1 MGKTNNRSFYHR
13 HFFSSFKKELIKNMK
28 FSLVIVQILILL
40 VTTSEVNCKFRK
52 SKEDGKTALEHC
64 ILKTMGKLY
73 QAPKNVPKWVLD
85 KVPFFKNKEV
95 HVIPME
101 NPDLNPFAVEEVY
114 EAPSKTV
121 SYKTM

>member
-1 MGKTNNRSFYHR
+1 
-13 HFFSSFKKELIKNMK
+13 
-28 FSLVIVQILILL
+28 
-40 VTTSEVNCKFRK
+40 
-52 SKEDGKTALEHC
+52 
-64 ILKTMGKLY
+64 MGKLY
-73 QAPKNVPKWVLD
+73 QAPKNVPKWVSYTLIATSKFFRLIKILLTWVNFNFNENFGLKYLKKKNFKTSFIDFFGLNFQVLD

>member
-1 MGKTNNRSFYHR
+1 MLFTSPKYPLSKSEFGRLGRFGR
-13 HFFSSFKKELIKNMK
+13 LGGRKK
-28 FSLVIVQILILL
+28 
-40 VTTSEVNCKFRK
+40 SEPNF
-52 SKEDGKTALEHC
+52 
-64 ILKTMGKLY
+64 
-73 QAPKNVPKWVLD
+73 QVLD

>member
-1 MGKTNNRSFYHR
+1 MNP
-13 HFFSSFKKELIKNMK
+13 L
-28 FSLVIVQILILL
+28 
-40 VTTSEVNCKFRK
+40 
-52 SKEDGKTALEHC
+52 LEHL

-73 QAPKNVPKWVLD
+73 KAPKNVPKWVSYTLIATSKFFRLIKILLTWVNNFNENFGLKYILKKRILTSIIDFLGLNFQVLD
-85 KVPFFKNKEV
+85 KVPFFKNKEAY
-95 HVIPME
+95 VIPME